1 MKYTDKVTVTVERSG
16 IIDTDDNGAY
26 IMTIQGKDEIKTY
39 DVVKDILPIMVG
51 KFVMIKSEDITEG

>member
-26 IMTIQGKDEIKTY
+26 VMTIHGKDDIKTY
-39 DVVKDILPIMVG
+39 DVVKDILPMMVG